1 MENENSNRSLMR
13 RVYKNSPIIEALAEV
28 YFSQT
33 KTNFSAWADFNNR
46 IKKSYPN
53 IEELLIPKTE
63 LQVSS
68 SGESRQKVVSPEKLY
83 RFYNKDKTQL
93 VQANKDF
100 VTINQL
106 KPYSGYEKLRAEIE
120 EVLKDYIDIAS
131 PKFVNR
137 IGMRYINQITI
148 PEISVELSEYF
159 RFMPQIP
166 NEVTEN
172 VSDVLIQIQFVPR
185 NSKHHVNTSL
195 RSGLSSIEGQ
205 AVFLLDIY
213 DIIPINN
220 DVNTELILNSLDE
233 AHDNIERVFE
243 GFITNKARKLFGV
256 VKNDDSKR
264 RTNIQK

>member
-1 MENENSNRSLMR
+1 METESSNRSLMR
-13 RVYKNSPIIEALAEV
+13 RVYNNSPIIEALAEV

-33 KTNFSAWADFNNR
+33 KTNFSVWADFSNR
-46 IKKSYPN
+46 IKNSYPN

-68 SGESRQKVVSPEKLY
+68 SGESRQKIVSPEKLY

-106 KPYSGYEKLRAEIE
+106 KLYSGYGKFKTEIK
-120 EVLKDYIDIAS
+120 EVIRNYIHVTS
-131 PKFVNR
+131 PKSINR

-148 PEISVELSEYF
+148 PEINIELSDYF

-172 VSDVLIQIQFVPR
+172 INDILIQIQFVPR
-185 NSKHHVNTSL
+185 NSEHQVNTSL
-195 RSGLSSIEGQ
+195 RSGISSIEGQ

-220 DVNTELILNSLDE
+220 EVNTEIILNSLDE
-233 AHDNIERVFE
+233 AHENIERVFE
-243 GFITNKARKLFGV
+243 GFITDKARKLFGV
-256 VKNDDSKR
+256 VENDDSER